1 MNVLGIAYKA
11 DGSVAARFSDK
22 LDLGADDKKAAQNFQ
37 SQPLHYE
44 NQFEIAPGSYTLKVV
59 FKSGDQSFG
68 KLETPLVVD
77 PYDGKAFAV
86 SGVALSHNVKQVS
99 QVDFDRDQALLEGK
113 TPLVFQGL
121 QITPT
126 GLSRFK
132 KGTAVVAYVEI
143 YDPLMLTPKPPGIG
157 VQVRLVDR
165 KTGQQKE
172 DTGLVNMAKAI
183 QPGSSIVPVGL
194 RLPTDKL
201 DAGSYRLELT
211 AVDTTGQKTR
221 VRSADFDLE

>member
-1 MNVLGIAYKA
+1 M
-11 DGSVAARFSDK
+11 
-22 LDLGADDKKAAQNFQ
+22 DLGADDKKAAQSFQ

-59 FKSGDQSFG
+59 FKSGEQSFG

-86 SGVALSHNVKQVS
+86 SGVALSHNVKPVS

-113 TPLVFQGL
+113 TPLVFQGM

-132 KGTAVVAYVEI
+132 KGSAVVAYVEV
-143 YDPLMLTPKPPGIG
+143 YDPVLLTPKPPAIG

-211 AVDTTGQKTR
+211 AMDSTGQKTS